1 MSSSSSDARRVTD
14 VWPRFA
20 ASLAVALD
28 RQWEE
33 SPPTCFWS
41 KCDDGTLVSDFDVE
55 VDVLVRRYFTQFYP
69 GVPLL
74 SEELGWMTSPGAPAG
89 LMAILDPVDGTSS
102 LARAIPEW
110 WISLAVRAAEVPV
123 AGLIYQPVRRVL
135 HDSMK
140 PSPHARARTG
150 RVGMNPDQLG
160 PDSPAAA
167 QIRAAGFE
175 PTAVPHAVE
184 KVAAVI
190 EGRLDAGIY
199 LPSRESPDW
208 RSWDIAACLS
218 LARANDM
225 LRSLR
230 RLAQSDWMISR
241 PGSPTRGFA
250 REATRCSTRC
260 APRSVD
266 RCRDDASQ
274 HRHVA
279 FGIGRAKSLDCVAE
293 FRFSTNGALSGT

>member
-225 LRSLR
+225 LLLTSEARSI
-230 RLAQSDWMISR
+230 RLDDLE
-241 PGSPTRGFA
+241 A
-250 REATRCSTRC
+250 RFTDSWVC
-260 APRSVD
+260 ARSNEVF
-266 RCRDDASQ
+266 DAVCAAVS
-274 HRHVA
+274 
-279 FGIGRAKSLDCVAE
+279 
-293 FRFSTNGALSGT
+293 